1 MKTTLLLVLAAA
13 ELAFAADAEPMR
25 VGPDMNPPG
34 IIKKIEPQYTQQA
47 RDAKYQGSV
56 LIDAVIAKDGHA
68 KNAAVRR
75 GLGMG
80 LDEKALEAVTNWK
93 FEPARLR
100 KDNTP
105 VEVKVTIEMNFRL
118 K

>member
-1 MKTTLLLVLAAA
+1 MKATLLLAAAALELAANV
-13 ELAFAADAEPMR
+13 EPMR
-25 VGPDMNPPG
+25 LGPDMNPPS
-34 IIKKIEPQYTQQA
+34 IITKTQPEYTQQA
-47 RDAKYQGSV
+47 REAKYQGSV
-56 LIDAVIAKDGHA
+56 LIDAVIGKDGHA
-68 KNAAVRR
+68 KHAVVRR

-80 LDEKALEAVTNWK
+80 LDEKALEAVTKWR

-105 VEVKVTIEMNFRL
+105 VEVRVTIEMNFRL

>member
-1 MKTTLLLVLAAA
+1 MKRTLLLVLATAA
-13 ELAFAADAEPMR
+13 LQFAGDVELMR
-25 VGPDMNPPG
+25 LGPDMSPPS
-34 IIKKIEPQYTQQA
+34 IIRKIQPEYTQQA
-47 RDAKYQGSV
+47 RQAKYQGSV
-56 LIDAVIAKDGHA
+56 LIDTVIGKDGHA

-80 LDEKALEAVTNWK
+80 LDEKALEAVANWK

-100 KDNTP
+100 KNNLP

-118 K
+118 E